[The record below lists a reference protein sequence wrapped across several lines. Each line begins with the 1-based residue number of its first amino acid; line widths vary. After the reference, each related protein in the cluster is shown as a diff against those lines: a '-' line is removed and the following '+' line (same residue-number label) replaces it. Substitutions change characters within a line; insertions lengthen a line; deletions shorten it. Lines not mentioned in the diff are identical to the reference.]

1 MNRGPAPSVLVVTN
15 RFPTMASFIENEVRR
30 LHDRG
35 LRVAV
40 VTLRSRSTSYQPDH
54 EPLVALTR
62 SAANPL
68 SPRAWAD
75 LAGWLARRPH
85 VLLAGAA
92 RLAWS
97 ARGSAYALAGH
108 AGYLPAA
115 ARVAAIA
122 EREGFDRIH
131 GAWAHF
137 PASVAWL
144 ASRLAGKRFSMAGH
158 AGSDL
163 YRTQAFLREKV
174 RDADFVTTCVQ
185 GNADMLRA
193 LAGPQARIEH
203 IYHGVDL
210 RRFDGAARARSSE
223 PVFLCVG
230 RLFGT
235 KGFDVAVRALAE
247 LARRGRPGR
256 LRLVGRGPDEAMLRR
271 LAREGGV
278 EDRVEFL
285 GNLPQAELVPL
296 YRSAWALVAPSRVLA
311 NGWRDG
317 IPNVVVEALAM
328 GLPCIGT
335 HTAGL
340 GEAVRERVNGRLLA
354 ADDVGG
360 LADAL
365 AEVVDDPAV
374 LDAWSDA
381 ARASVLDAFDA
392 ERNFERVAA
401 LFERAWRD
409 EADATR

>member
-1 MNRGPAPSVLVVTN
+1 
-15 RFPTMASFIENEVRR
+15 
-30 LHDRG
+30 
-35 LRVAV
+35 
-40 VTLRSRSTSYQPDH
+40 
-54 EPLVALTR
+54 
-62 SAANPL
+62 
-68 SPRAWAD
+68 
-75 LAGWLARRPH
+75 
-85 VLLAGAA
+85 
-92 RLAWS
+92 
-97 ARGSAYALAGH
+97 
-108 AGYLPAA
+108 
-115 ARVAAIA
+115 
-122 EREGFDRIH
+122 
-131 GAWAHF
+131 
-137 PASVAWL
+137 
-144 ASRLAGKRFSMAGH
+144 
-158 AGSDL
+158 
-163 YRTQAFLREKV
+163 
-174 RDADFVTTCVQ
+174 
-185 GNADMLRA
+185 
-193 LAGPQARIEH
+193 
-203 IYHGVDL
+203 
-210 RRFDGAARARSSE
+210 
-223 PVFLCVG
+223 
-230 RLFGT
+230 
-235 KGFDVAVRALAE
+235 
-247 LARRGRPGR
+247 
-256 LRLVGRGPDEAMLRR
+256 MLRR

-401 LFERAWRD
+401 LCERAWRD